1 MTRPLCLITGASAG
15 IGAAFARTYA
25 AHGWDVALT
34 ARRTERLKTLG
45 EDLESEFGA
54 ASLIVPGDLS
64 DPRTPGRIVREI
76 GEQGRRIDGLVN
88 NAGFGLPGA
97 YTSSDWDAHRDFIQL
112 MITAPSHL
120 ARLVLPGMRERGF
133 GRIVNIASVAG
144 YAPGAKGHTLYGA
157 SKAYLIKMSQSLHLE
172 NRHKGVHVTALSPG
186 FTYSEFHDVNA
197 TREMV
202 GQTPKWMWQDAE
214 EVAEAGYE
222 ACEANIPMRVPG
234 LHNKIIVALSR
245 VLPEPLALS
254 LMARQSDKIR
264 KAA

>member
-25 AHGWDVALT
+25 ANGWDLALS
-34 ARRTERLKTLG
+34 ARRTERLKTLA

-64 DPRTPGRIVREI
+64 DPRAPERIVREI

-120 ARLVLPGMRERGF
+120 VRLVLPGMAERGF
-133 GRIVNIASVAG
+133 GRIINVASVAG
-144 YAPGAKGHTLYGA
+144 YVPGAKGHTLYGA
-157 SKAYLIKMSQSLHLE
+157 SKAYLIKMSQSLNLE
-172 NRHKGVHVTALSPG
+172 NRGKGVHVTALAPG
-186 FTYSEFHDVNA
+186 FTYSEFHDVND
-197 TREMV
+197 TRAMV
-202 GQTPKWMWQDAE
+202 SQTPKWMWQDADA
-214 EVAEAGYE
+214 VAEAGYE
-222 ACEANIPMRVPG
+222 ACEANAAMRVPG
-234 LHNKIIVALSR
+234 LHNKIIVGLSR
-245 VLPEPLALS
+245 VLPEPMALS
-254 LMARQSDKIR
+254 IMARQSDKIR
-264 KAA
+264 KAT